1 MSKGMSK
8 TRVGAILRKEL
19 RDYRRNTYMIVT
31 MAIIPLIFLIQP
43 VASVLS
49 LPASA
54 SVPLSHQHELVYMLG
69 IPALVPALV
78 AAASIVTE
86 RQQGTL
92 EPVLTTPVRRDEFVL
107 AKALAPLLPSIVI
120 SYFVYGLF
128 VVIIELFAHPGI
140 PSALLDA
147 PVVIAQIVF
156 TPLIAALSIWIG
168 LAISTRS
175 NDVRAAQQLSM
186 LGNLPIV
193 VVVVLI
199 SVNVIH
205 PTTALVVGLGIALV
219 AGYRVGWRV
228 VSALFDR
235 ERLITG
241 TRT

>member
-1 MSKGMSK
+1 MTRKMSWR
-8 TRVGAILRKEL
+8 RVRAIVRKEFS
-19 RDYRRNTYMIVT
+19 DYRRNTYMLAT
-31 MAIIPLIFLIQP
+31 MAVIPLIFLIQP
-43 VASVLS
+43 VATVLN
-49 LPASA
+49 LPASE
-54 SVPLSHQHELVYMLG
+54 SVPLSHQHALVYMLG
-69 IPALVPALV
+69 IPALVPTLI

-92 EPVLTTPVRRDEFVL
+92 EPVLTTPVRRDEFML
-107 AKALAPLLPSIVI
+107 AKALAPLLPSVVVAY
-120 SYFVYGLF
+120 SVYGLF
-128 VVIIELFAHPGI
+128 VVIVELFAHPGI
-140 PSALLDA
+140 PSALFDA
-147 PVVIAQIVF
+147 PEVIAQIVF

-175 NDVRAAQQLSM
+175 TDVRAAQQLSM

-193 VVVVLI
+193 AVVVLI

-205 PTTALVVGLGIALV
+205 PTPVLVVGLGIALL

-235 ERLITG
+235 ERLVTG

>member
-1 MSKGMSK
+1 MSTRMRRR
-8 TRVGAILRKEL
+8 RVGAILRKEL

-43 VASVLS
+43 MASILS

-54 SVPLSHQHELVYMLG
+54 SVPLSRQHQLLYMLG
-69 IPALVPALV
+69 IPVLVPTLM

-92 EPVLTTPVRRDEFVL
+92 EPVLTTPVRRDEFLL
-107 AKALAPLLPSIVI
+107 AKALAPLLPSVVVA
-120 SYFVYGLF
+120 YAVYGLF
-128 VVIIELFAHPGI
+128 VIIIELFAHPGI
-140 PSALLDA
+140 PSALLTA
-147 PVVIAQIVF
+147 PLVIAQIVF
-156 TPLIAALSIWIG
+156 TPLIAAWSIWIG

-175 NDVRAAQQLSM
+175 SDVRAAQQLSM

-193 VVVVLI
+193 AVVVLI

-205 PTTALVVGLGIALV
+205 PTTALAVGFGIALI

-235 ERLITG
+235 ERLVTG

>member
-1 MSKGMSK
+1 MSWR
-8 TRVGAILRKEL
+8 RVRAIVRKEFS
-19 RDYRRNTYMIVT
+19 DYRRNTYMLVT
-31 MAIIPLIFLIQP
+31 MAVIPLIFLIQP
-43 VASVLS
+43 VATVLS
-49 LPASA
+49 LPSA
-54 SVPLSHQHELVYMLG
+54 AAVTLRHKYALVYMLG

-92 EPVLTTPVRRDEFVL
+92 EPVLTTPVRRDEFML
-107 AKALAPLLPSIVI
+107 GKALAPLLPAIVI
-120 SYFVYGLF
+120 SYLVYGLF
-128 VVIIELFAHPGI
+128 VVIIELFAQPGI

-156 TPLIAALSIWIG
+156 TPLIAAWAIWIG

-175 NDVRAAQQLSM
+175 TDVRAAQQLSM

-205 PTTALVVGLGIALV
+205 PTAGLTIGLAIALLI
-219 AGYRVGWRV
+219 GYRLGWRT

-235 ERLITG
+235 ERLVTG

>member
-1 MSKGMSK
+1 MTRKMSWR
-8 TRVGAILRKEL
+8 RVRAIVRKEFS
-19 RDYRRNTYMIVT
+19 DYRRNTYMLAT
-31 MAIIPLIFLIQP
+31 MAVIPLIFLIQP
-43 VASVLS
+43 VATVLN
-49 LPASA
+49 LPASE
-54 SVPLSHQHELVYMLG
+54 SVPLSHQHALVYMLG
-69 IPALVPALV
+69 IPALVPTLI

-120 SYFVYGLF
+120 SYLVYGLF
-128 VVIIELFAHPGI
+128 VVIIELFAQPGI

-156 TPLIAALSIWIG
+156 TPLIAAWAIWIG

-175 NDVRAAQQLSM
+175 TDVRAAQQLSM

-193 VVVVLI
+193 IVVVLI

-205 PTTALVVGLGIALV
+205 PTVGLTIGLAIALLI
-219 AGYRVGWRV
+219 GYRLGWRT

-235 ERLITG
+235 ERLVTG

>member
-1 MSKGMSK
+1 MTKRISRR
-8 TRVGAILRKEL
+8 RVGAIVRKEL
-19 RDYRRNTYMIVT
+19 SDYRRNTYMLVT
-31 MAIIPLIFLIQP
+31 MAVIPLIFLFQP
-43 VASVLS
+43 VASILS

-54 SVPLSHQHELVYMLG
+54 ALPLSHKNQLVYMLG
-69 IPALVPALV
+69 IPALVPTLI

-92 EPVLTTPVRRDEFVL
+92 EPVLTTPVRRDEFLL
-107 AKALAPLLPSIVI
+107 AKALAPLLPSVLVA
-120 SYFVYGLF
+120 YLVYGLF
-128 VVIIELFAHPGI
+128 VIIVELFANPGI
-140 PSALLDA
+140 PSALFDA

-156 TPLIAALSIWIG
+156 TPLIAAWSIWIG

-175 NDVRAAQQLSM
+175 SDVRAAQQLSM

-193 VVVVLI
+193 AVVVLI

-205 PTTALVVGLGIALV
+205 PTERLTFGLGILLL

-235 ERLITG
+235 ERLVTG

>member
-1 MSKGMSK
+1 M
-8 TRVGAILRKEL
+8 TRKMRWRRVRAIVRKEFS
-19 RDYRRNTYMIVT
+19 DYRRNTYMIVT
-31 MAIIPLIFLIQP
+31 MAIIPTIFLIQP
-43 VASVLS
+43 LASVLT

-54 SVPLSHQHELVYMLG
+54 SVPLSRQHELVYMLG
-69 IPALVPALV
+69 IPALVPTLI

-92 EPVLTTPVRRDEFVL
+92 EPVLTTPVRRDEFML
-107 AKALAPLLPSIVI
+107 AKALAPLVPSVVVA
-120 SYFVYGLF
+120 YAVYGLF
-128 VVIIELFAHPGI
+128 VVIVELFAHPGI
-140 PSALLDA
+140 ASALFTA
-147 PVVIAQIVF
+147 PVVIAQILF

-175 NDVRAAQQLSM
+175 SDVRAAQQLSM

-193 VVVVLI
+193 AVVVLI

-205 PTTALVVGLGIALV
+205 PTTQLIVVFAVALLV
-219 AGYRVGWRV
+219 GYRVGWRV

-235 ERLITG
+235 ERLVTG